1 MTVKVFDVV
10 ACPPL
15 FTGCKVELKR
25 TKNSPDRSGK
35 MLQALMRCKT
45 GSLGENEMQIKFSRT
60 ATFVILNEDA
70 AKFNCPL
77 KIYLLPLPTLA
88 GFS

>member
-25 TKNSPDRSGK
+25 NKNSPDRNGK
-35 MLQALMRCKT
+35 MLQALMCCKT
-45 GSLGENEMQIKFSRT
+45 GSRGQNEMQI
-60 ATFVILNEDA
+60 
-70 AKFNCPL
+70 
-77 KIYLLPLPTLA
+77 
-88 GFS
+88 